1 MTTGWIYPYGYE
13 APAPAPDG
21 FRLEVE
27 TDLFLGL
34 YVRWRYVRE
43 ESERAAYPAIDP
55 PALRSQGIGPVS
67 SAQVKGWNPV

>member
-13 APAPAPDG
+13 SPAPAPDG

-43 ESERAAYPAIDP
+43 ESERVAYPAIDP
-55 PALRSQGIGPVS
+55 PALGYQGIGPVA
-67 SAQVKGWNPV
+67 SAQVKGGDPV